1 MGHARSVNLI
11 RYLASYVH
19 SSPKRL
25 LKFRQR
31 QCVSQRETEN
41 FIAEP
46 ENALLPISE
55 TVTRWNS
62 TFLMLKRALEIREAL
77 SIVLSGEGEERILPT
92 NETWRHIET
101 VVSFLERF
109 YKITQEL
116 QEDKVLN

>member
-11 RYLASYVH
+11 RYLTSYAH

-46 ENALLPISE
+46 EKKG
-55 TVTRWNS
+55 
-62 TFLMLKRALEIREAL
+62 TFANFRNGYSLEFNVSYAE
-77 SIVLSGEGEERILPT
+77 EGLGDP
-92 NETWRHIET
+92 
-101 VVSFLERF
+101 
-109 YKITQEL
+109 
-116 QEDKVLN
+116 